1 MFGLLPL
8 SVFICV
14 TVLSAYLLTER
25 MGMGRV
31 AAWVLAAVLGVASLH
46 LHWLGL
52 KLLRAWLDR
61 REDRHK
67 KQQ

>member
-8 SVFICV
+8 SVLIGV

-25 MGMGRV
+25 TGMDGV

-46 LHWLGL
+46 LYWLGL
-52 KLLRAWLDR
+52 KLLGAWLDR

-67 KQQ
+67 KPK